1 MKRCLGQLEDSSD
14 SQAVIRLNVHS
25 PEPSHANHAA
35 WKTWELHL
43 YIGGAW
49 RAVRA
54 DDEPPP
60 RADPTGLRSQTFSM
74 QPNSGAP
81 SHPGRPSN
89 PCVSPTR
96 YGRPLMIQ
104 KRNYWRTKDQE
115 RQARPAPISYQR
127 QRHTGHEGARPKR
140 NRASPSLMARRAGST
155 YPMTEPPLLVLLLTH
170 DTQSTA
176 RPTPEPPHRIKI
188 TPGKKGNVMIAI
200 WNACWAQRAVLNTT
214 PAAHQRTKGLRR
226 PLGELGDR
234 HLATITVS
242 CPLQPGPTKTSDRQ
256 ASYGTH
262 VSTAPKQGR
271 RLGKCAF
278 HQTASSWLMQ
288 TRCLHHRRRDST
300 AAEDHWVG

>member
-1 MKRCLGQLEDSSD
+1 MRTTLLGRPGSCIST
-14 SQAVIRLNVHS
+14 S
-25 PEPSHANHAA
+25 
-35 WKTWELHL
+35 
-43 YIGGAW
+43 GGAW

-155 YPMTEPPLLVLLLTH
+155 YPH
-170 DTQSTA
+170 D
-176 RPTPEPPHRIKI
+176 
-188 TPGKKGNVMIAI
+188 
-200 WNACWAQRAVLNTT
+200 RA
-214 PAAHQRTKGLRR
+214 PFAGAASHT
-226 PLGELGDR
+226 R
-234 HLATITVS
+234 H
-242 CPLQPGPTKTSDRQ
+242 PKYGTSDTR
-256 ASYGTH
+256 
-262 VSTAPKQGR
+262 TAPPDQNNAGQER
-271 RLGKCAF
+271 QCDDRDLECMLGS
-278 HQTASSWLMQ
+278 AS
-288 TRCLHHRRRDST
+288 RP
-300 AAEDHWVG
+300 